1 MSDILEPML
10 NFYTDN
16 QEFIDNLLSGGLPTI
31 LPAVVSFFWWLMWR
45 QRQRRI
51 PGESFAFEVIKPQSP
66 DLMQRI
72 LGGNDQDPLAD
83 QNIPYQTRVAN
94 RSIRQELQ
102 QLLEANRWVLII
114 GRNGLGK
121 TREASEVA
129 KHFNQAGWT
138 VLYLKPNEWLDVPA
152 RLPKSIGGDRKLL
165 FLLDDLNQKMHRSYE
180 EISPE
185 AEKSLTERFTV
196 PLQQRLLDTL
206 TKYESFCGKA
216 EIRVIATA
224 RNEKQPDFPGEAN
237 AWEKLQ
243 WEKYPKLWQQFQ
255 IYELPEPEDQA
266 IVEVLSAT
274 VPKTKIPTQPEQYPE
289 LARRNDA
296 TFRNVVENLQRL
308 RNDSLP
314 LNANNYRES
323 LGKTW
328 ENRYQESVKR
338 YPGSRYIYDA
348 VDLLRQFNIPLERFI
363 VEATARMLAGGNCW
377 QQLQHRCQIN
387 AAINFLTHA
396 ERILEPRDGQ
406 IEGKGNHVEAKE
418 YILPFSKLILKLAD
432 QHPKEMQRLLLNFGV
447 EMALAN
453 HQQEAIACWDK
464 TIKIQPNYY
473 PAWGNR
479 GIVLTKLGRFAEAIA
494 SYDKVL
500 AIKPD
505 DYLAW
510 YYRGNVLD
518 EDGQHEQAIASYD
531 KAVALK
537 PDLHQAWNNRGIALR
552 NLGRHQEALS
562 SYNQALAIVPNLHQ
576 GWVNRGNALRNLGQF
591 PEAVDSYNQALAIQP
606 QDYYSWYSRGN
617 CLKNLGELADAIA
630 SYDKA
635 LFIQPDADAWYNR
648 GHILGDLGKYE
659 DAVISYEKAL
669 FLKQDN
675 HEAWYNH
682 GNILL
687 TLGRY
692 EDAIASF
699 EQAIA
704 IKSHKDEAWNNRGN
718 ALFNLGRY
726 EDAIKSYD
734 QALLIQPQ
742 KHKAWKNRGN
752 ALFNLGKYEDAIKSY
767 DQALAIKP
775 DKHEAW
781 YNRGNALRNSG
792 KYQDAIKSYDQAL
805 LIKPDKHEA
814 WNNRGLALTY
824 LHRYHEAIASYDQA
838 LLITANNR
846 EAWYNKACC
855 YGLLGNVD
863 LAIENLQQ
871 VIKLDPDECR
881 EMAKTDSDFDNI
893 RDDQRFQTLVMGDV

>member
-1 MSDILEPML
+1 
-10 NFYTDN
+10 
-16 QEFIDNLLSGGLPTI
+16 
-31 LPAVVSFFWWLMWR
+31 MWR

-51 PGESFAFEVIKPQSP
+51 PPETFAFEAIKPQSS

-72 LGGNDQDPLAD
+72 LGGDDKDPLAD
-83 QNIPYQTRVAN
+83 RNICYQRRVGN

-102 QLLEANRWVLII
+102 QLLEEHRWVLIV

-121 TREASEVA
+121 TREAAEVA
-129 KHFNQAGWT
+129 KHLNQTGWT

-152 RLPKSIGGDRKLL
+152 RLPSLIGGDRKLL
-165 FLLDDLNQKMHRSYE
+165 FFLDDLNQKMHRSHE

-185 AEKSLTERFTV
+185 AEKSLAERFTV

-206 TKYESFCGKA
+206 IRYESFCGKA

-266 IVEVLSAT
+266 IVEVFEAM
-274 VPKTKIPTQPEQYPE
+274 VPKIKIRTQPEQYSE

-308 RNDSLP
+308 RHDGLP
-314 LNANNYRES
+314 LNSNTYRES

-328 ENRYQESVKR
+328 ENRYQDSVKR
-338 YPGSRYIYDA
+338 HSGAQYIYDA
-348 VDLLRQFNIPLERFI
+348 VDLLRQFDIPLEVFI
-363 VEATARMLAGGNCW
+363 VEATAQMLAGGNCW
-377 QQLQHRCQIN
+377 QQLCYRCQIN
-387 AAINFLTHA
+387 AALNFLIHA
-396 ERILEPRDGQ
+396 ERILTPRDGQ
-406 IEGKGNHVEAKE
+406 IEARGKHVEAKE
-418 YILPFSKLILKLAD
+418 YLLPFTKLILKLAKR
-432 QHPKEMQRLLLNFGV
+432 HPKQMQRLLLNFGV

-453 HQQEAIACWDK
+453 YYQEAIACWDK
-464 TIKIQPNYY
+464 TIEIQPNYY

-479 GIVLTKLGRFAEAIA
+479 GIVLSKLARFAEAIA

-500 AIKPD
+500 EIKPD

-552 NLGRHQEALS
+552 NLGRHEEALS
-562 SYNQALAIVPNLHQ
+562 SYNQALAIIPNLHQ
-576 GWVNRGNALRNLGQF
+576 SLVNRGNALRNLGQF
-591 PEAVDSYNQALAIQP
+591 AEAVDSYNQALAIQP
-606 QDYYSWYSRGN
+606 QDNYSWYSRGN
-617 CLKNLGELADAIA
+617 CLKNLGKLEAAIA

-635 LFIQPDADAWYNR
+635 LAIQPDDEAWYNR
-648 GHILGDLGKYE
+648 GHALGD
-659 DAVISYEKAL
+659 
-669 FLKQDN
+669 
-675 HEAWYNH
+675 
-682 GNILL
+682 
-687 TLGRY
+687 LGRY
-692 EDAIASF
+692 EDAVKSY
-699 EQAIA
+699 EQALTIKPDKHEA
-704 IKSHKDEAWNNRGN
+704 WYNCGNALLHLERYEDAVKSYDQALTIKSNKDEAWNNRGN
-718 ALFNLGRY
+718 ALFNLGKY
-726 EDAIKSYD
+726 EDAIASYD
-734 QALLIQPQ
+734 QALLIQPD

-767 DQALAIKP
+767 DQALLIQP

-781 YNRGNALRNSG
+781 YNRGNALRNLG
-792 KYQDAIKSYDQAL
+792 NYKDAIASYDQAL
-805 LIKPDKHEA
+805 AIKPDKHEA
-814 WNNRGLALTY
+814 WNNRGLALTC
-824 LHRYHEAIASYDQA
+824 LHRYHDAIASYDQA
-838 LLITANNR
+838 LAIKPDKH

-855 YGLLGNVD
+855 YGLLGNAD

-871 VIKLDPDECR
+871 VIKLHPDECR
-881 EMAKTDSDFDNI
+881 QMAKTDADFDKI
-893 RDDQRFQTLVMGDV
+893 RDDQRFVTLIFQ